1 MMAKAVTK
9 VTDPLPA
16 RQNINILLVIALSY
30 VKYTQVSICLSTTL
44 LSGGKVLGNARSRSE
59 RYYLS
64 GE

>member
-1 MMAKAVTK
+1 MAKGSEEGHG
-9 VTDPLPA
+9 PA
-16 RQNINILLVIALSY
+16 TRTPNINILLVIALSY